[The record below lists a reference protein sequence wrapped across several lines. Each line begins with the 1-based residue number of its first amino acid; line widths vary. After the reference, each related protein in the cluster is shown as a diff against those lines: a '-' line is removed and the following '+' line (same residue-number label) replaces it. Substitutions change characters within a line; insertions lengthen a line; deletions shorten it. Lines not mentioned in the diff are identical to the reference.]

1 MARLI
6 SRLTSFSANYALF
19 VQEYEEL
26 NHKLNVFKEREQDLR
41 ERLHNYLSR
50 QNHNKTDENT
60 NKMGMIKLKLPPNQ
74 NFNSHPNSS
83 PNSVTSQTPPQSV
96 SSPLNLIQSSNR
108 SDADSSNVST
118 NIAFEQPDGPDTEV
132 VGNMLLIL

>member
-1 MARLI
+1 MAHLI
-6 SRLTSFSANYALF
+6 PRLTSVSANSAIF

-26 NHKLNVFKEREQDLR
+26 NHKLNVFKEREHDLR
-41 ERLHNYLSR
+41 ERLHNYHSR
-50 QNHNKTDENT
+50 QNHNKMDENT

-83 PNSVTSQTPPQSV
+83 PNSITSQTPPQSV
-96 SSPLNLIQSSNR
+96 SSPLNLNQCSNR
-108 SDADSSNVST
+108 NDADSSNIST
-118 NIAFEQPDGPDTEV
+118 NIAFEHSDGADTEV

>member
-1 MARLI
+1 MAIIKVTITSLIHRLA
-6 SRLTSFSANYALF
+6 SVSAKYVLF

-74 NFNSHPNSS
+74 NFNSQKSHLELPTIIWTFLKTRI
-83 PNSVTSQTPPQSV
+83 VT
-96 SSPLNLIQSSNR
+96 
-108 SDADSSNVST
+108 
-118 NIAFEQPDGPDTEV
+118 EH
-132 VGNMLLIL
+132 